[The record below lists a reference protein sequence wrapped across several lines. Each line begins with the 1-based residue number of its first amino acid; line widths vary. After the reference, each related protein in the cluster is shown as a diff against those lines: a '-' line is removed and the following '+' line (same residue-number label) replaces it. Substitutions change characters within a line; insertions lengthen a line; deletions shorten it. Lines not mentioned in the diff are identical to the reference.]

1 MFGSGL
7 LVVVWAYGVLAFASA
22 TGSSVEHL
30 GAPDE
35 CASCFA
41 ENERLTTRLEQLLMR
56 VGQLEA
62 ELARGDRQ
70 GARGDLSGASFTII
84 RPS

>member
-1 MFGSGL
+1 MGSLELLLMAWASGL
-7 LVVVWAYGVLAFASA
+7 AAIVGA

-41 ENERLTTRLEQLLMR
+41 ENERLTSRLEQLLMR

-62 ELARGDRQ
+62 ELARGDGQ
-70 GARGDLSGASFTII
+70 GAWEGLEPCLRS
-84 RPS
+84 R